1 MCGHTHAHRLISLTV
16 FLQYYEPLLSL
27 SRETCS
33 YIYNAN
39 VSVLCFPS
47 KACLCSPVFLRII
60 RTAVLLWPGQCR
72 ETSYYVSCLYMVE
85 FKPVLPFSKPS
96 ISWQSRAMFNKR
108 FRVLYATV
116 APGPRTRNRIN
127 PVVLHESLQSTISWL
142 LCLEWI
148 NCSKLCLLC
157 FPQCISPMEL
167 ICAFP
172 NFEMCFVLVI

>member
-1 MCGHTHAHRLISLTV
+1 MLIHI
-16 FLQYYEPLLSL
+16 QYD
-27 SRETCS
+27 
-33 YIYNAN
+33 AN

-72 ETSYYVSCLYMVE
+72 ETSYYVSYIYMVE
-85 FKPVLPFSKPS
+85 FKPVSLFSKPS

-108 FRVLYATV
+108 FRVLYAMV

-148 NCSKLCLLC
+148 NCVSYVSHNTFLPWSSSVC
-157 FPQCISPMEL
+157 FQIMKCVLYWWFKEL
-167 ICAFP
+167 SLYF
-172 NFEMCFVLVI
+172 LSY

>member
-1 MCGHTHAHRLISLTV
+1 MIHIQLRLIINGVNIMQAQPSYCMCTISCPFFQDFLLNQQITTVVSNSKVMWFFLVCWVFLAARFHMCGHTHAHRLISLTV

-85 FKPVLPFSKPS
+85 FKPVLLFSKLS
-96 ISWQSRAMFNKR
+96 IS
-108 FRVLYATV
+108 
-116 APGPRTRNRIN
+116 
-127 PVVLHESLQSTISWL
+127 
-142 LCLEWI
+142 
-148 NCSKLCLLC
+148 
-157 FPQCISPMEL
+157 
-167 ICAFP
+167 
-172 NFEMCFVLVI
+172 